1 MKCGWVLALALFAAA
16 AGAQER
22 DPPNGVLLI
31 ARSGLED
38 SNFKESV
45 VLVSQTRDSQTVGV
59 ILNRPTRRT
68 HQTTGERIYFGG
80 PVMTQVTV
88 ALFRSRQAPAASAF
102 HVLRN
107 VYLTMHPA
115 NIESLLARTGEGHRL
130 FAGFAGWAPGQ
141 LESEIERGDWMV
153 VPASDEIVFREETA
167 GLWLELWQKA
177 YGKRANYSTTDVAF
191 RRALAGS
198 RMSE

>member
-1 MKCGWVLALALFAAA
+1 
-16 AGAQER
+16 
-22 DPPNGVLLI
+22 
-31 ARSGLED
+31 
-38 SNFKESV
+38 
-45 VLVSQTRDSQTVGV
+45 
-59 ILNRPTRRT
+59 
-68 HQTTGERIYFGG
+68 
-80 PVMTQVTV
+80 VTV

-153 VPASDEIVFREETA
+153 LPASDEIVFREDTA

-177 YGKRANYSTTDVAF
+177 YGKRANYSTTGVAF
-191 RRALAGS
+191 RRAAGLQ
-198 RMSE
+198 MSK